1 MQVGTYIDGRELTY
15 DEATR
20 AFAVGGTPVT
30 LAQVLEY
37 DAAGQIQWPSA
48 EMRTWAHQLNRPDPH
63 QGLGRLVRTRWPD
76 SGGSPLTDGRSTR
89 LASRSRGPAPTPL
102 LGWIHVEPARLG

>member
-1 MQVGTYIDGRELTY
+1 MQVGTYIDGRALTY

-37 DAAGQIQWPSA
+37 DAAG
-48 EMRTWAHQLNRPDPH
+48 
-63 QGLGRLVRTRWPD
+63 
-76 SGGSPLTDGRSTR
+76 RSN
-89 LASRSRGPAPTPL
+89 GPAPRCVRGHTS
-102 LGWIHVEPARLG
+102 